1 MNIVSCYE
9 AMQKMTT
16 NKKSQAAQ
24 LRRKELERELEEI
37 EVEERRDEIQNR
49 LDKLCGPRFL
59 SSEESFVRPK
69 TEVHW
74 DFVMKEMVRS
84 YLKYNLHE
92 RIFRGKRQNLIR

>member
-1 MNIVSCYE
+1 MTLVSRFE
-9 AMQKMTT
+9 AMQKMAT
-16 NKKSQAAQ
+16 NKKSQAAE

-37 EVEERRDEIQNR
+37 EIEERRDEIQNR

-59 SSEESFVRPK
+59 SSEESLVRPK

-84 YLKYNLHE
+84 YLKYSLHE
-92 RIFRGKRQNLIR
+92 RVF